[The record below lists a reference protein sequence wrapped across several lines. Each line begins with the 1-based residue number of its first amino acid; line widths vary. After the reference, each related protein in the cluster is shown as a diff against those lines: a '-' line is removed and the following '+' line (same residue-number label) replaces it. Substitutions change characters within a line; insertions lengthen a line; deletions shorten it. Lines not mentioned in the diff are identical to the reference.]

1 MIIPSIDIID
11 GKAVQLQQGEKKVL
25 EREDV
30 FELAEYFSRFGEI
43 AVIDLDAAMSKGDNE
58 ELIKKLC
65 SKYTCRVGGGIRDI
79 EKAQRLISYGAK
91 KLIIGTAANEEFLS
105 KLPKDRL
112 LVAIDAKNGKVVT
125 KGWAEDTGETP
136 QEWVNRFDNLCS
148 GYLYTIV
155 EKEGMMGGTD
165 LEAIKKI
172 AEITK
177 NPITAAGGI
186 CTIEEIVK
194 LEKMNISSQLGMAV
208 YAGTLS
214 LEDSFCA
221 ILDFEKQKGLI
232 PTVVQ
237 DIKTK
242 QVLMLAY
249 CNEEAVRK
257 SLKTGK
263 ATYFSRSRN
272 ELWTKG
278 ETSGNTQKLVSAKF
292 DCDRDTLLYKVEQ
305 KGNACH
311 LGRFSCFE
319 DRDFVLEDLYD
330 LLLQRKENLPEKSFT
345 TKLFKDSEFLK
356 SKILEEANEVVDF
369 ENGED
374 DLGWEAADLTYFVL
388 TLMAKHNVT
397 PQEVLNNL
405 DSRRK

>member
-1 MIIPSIDIID
+1 MIIPSIDIMN
-11 GKAVQLQQGEKKVL
+11 GKAVQLEQGQKKVL
-25 EREDV
+25 ERTDI
-30 FELAEYFSRFGEI
+30 FELAQYFSRFGEI
-43 AVIDLDAAMSKGDNE
+43 AVIDLDAAMNKGNNE
-58 ELIKKLC
+58 EIIKQLC
-65 SKYTCRVGGGIRDI
+65 AKFSCRVGGGIRDK

-91 KLIIGTAANEEFLS
+91 KIIIGTAANEEFLS

-112 LVAIDAKNGKVVT
+112 IVAIDAKNGNVVT
-125 KGWAEDTGETP
+125 KGWVENTGETP
-136 QEWVNRFDNLCS
+136 ENWIRRFDNLCS

-165 LEAIKKI
+165 LEAIKKVS
-172 AEITK
+172 EFTK

-186 CTIEEIVK
+186 CTIQEIIE
-194 LEKMNISSQLGMAV
+194 LEKINISSQLGMAI
-208 YAGTLS
+208 YTNALS
-214 LEDSFCA
+214 LEDAFCA
-221 ILDFEKQKGLI
+221 VLDFKKQQGLI
-232 PTVVQ
+232 PTIVQ
-237 DIKTK
+237 DVKTK

-249 CNEEAVRK
+249 SNEEAVKK

-278 ETSGNTQKLVSAKF
+278 ETSGNVQNLVNAKF

-305 KGNACH
+305 TGPACH

-330 LLLQRKENLPEKSFT
+330 LLLERKANLPEKSFT
-345 TKLFKDSEFLK
+345 TKLFKDAAFLN

-388 TLMAKHNVT
+388 ALMAKHNIN

-405 DSRRK
+405 SSRRK